1 MLTGLVL
8 LYVGAALLINGI
20 WLIGQARTSDRSAA
34 EQVPEATGGRLR
46 EEVLVSAGA
55 GSQTVAPEQRPAPLT
70 LPEPESHFSFLQG
83 REIAVINIFTGG
95 VGVITAVLLAILGGI
110 NDNRADVA
118 NSAFILLFA
127 FTYLWIAANQFLKAG
142 DHAFGW
148 FCLFI
153 AVTAV
158 PTGIYTLYDA
168 HGNPASIWLGV
179 NWFVWAILWF
189 LFFLMLTLERPIAR
203 SVGWVTIT
211 VAVGTAWAFGYAI
224 LQGAVAF

>member
-1 MLTGLVL
+1 MLIGLVL
-8 LYVGAALLINGI
+8 LYVGAALLVNGI
-20 WLIGQARTSDRSAA
+20 WLVGQARTSGRPAA
-34 EQVPEATGGRLR
+34 EQVPEVTSGLLR
-46 EEVLVSAGA
+46 EEVLVSSGGGRQA
-55 GSQTVAPEQRPAPLT
+55 VAHDRGPAPPAPLD
-70 LPEPESHFSFLQG
+70 PESHFSFLQG
-83 REIAVINIFTGG
+83 REIVVINIFTGG
-95 VGVITAVLLAILGGI
+95 VGVVAAVLLAVLGGI
-110 NDNRADVA
+110 NNDRADIA

-148 FCLFI
+148 FCFFI

-158 PTGIYTLYDA
+158 PTGIYTLRDA
-168 HGNPASIWLGV
+168 HGNPAAIWLSV
-179 NWFVWAILWF
+179 DWFVWAVLWF

-203 SVGWVTIT
+203 IVGWVTIA